1 MIKNFKVSDKIGDVV
16 VAFPGASNIF
26 LNKKIDFCCGGNRE
40 LSVAIKEQK
49 LDENKIIEELN
60 EKYKEFQ
67 ENNEVFTDWVLE
79 APSKLIDYIVGK
91 HHVYLNQELPKIGE
105 LTLKILKVHGENHEE
120 LFKVHKLFNSLKTEL
135 EEHLIKEEELVFPL
149 IKKYEVSKNK
159 DDRKKAIKKINELE
173 DEHVGAGDIIKEL
186 REVTDHYTVPQ
197 DACRTYVLAYE
208 KLKEIE
214 VDIFHHIHLENNI
227 LFKNI

>member
-1 MIKNFKVSDKIGDVV
+1 MIKNFKVLDKIGDIV

-26 LNKKIDFCCGGNRE
+26 LNKKIDFCCGGSRE

-91 HHVYLNQELPKIGE
+91 HHVYLNEELPRIGE

-159 DDRKKAIKKINELE
+159 DDRQKAMKKINELE

-186 REVTDHYTVPQ
+186 REVTDHYSVPL
-197 DACRTYVLAYE
+197 DACRTYALAYE
-208 KLKEIE
+208 KLKEME